1 MTNWYIIIDIALGIS
16 IGDGI
21 EWWQVG
27 VFRQSEEA
35 IPMSLRHW
43 WPLFW
48 ALLIDCWWY
57 GGGDDDGGGGE
68 YDGRGDDHGGEGEDG
83 DGSGDDIGLGLGGW
97 FDGNPYDPQELVT
110 TVLNSRHRF
119 QNCWI
124 VVKML
129 DSEN

>member
-1 MTNWYIIIDIALGIS
+1 
-16 IGDGI
+16 
-21 EWWQVG
+21 
-27 VFRQSEEA
+27 
-35 IPMSLRHW
+35 MSLRHW

-68 YDGRGDDHGGEGEDG
+68 YDGRGDDHGGGGEDG

-110 TVLNSRHRF
+110 TVLNSRHPF

>member
-1 MTNWYIIIDIALGIS
+1 MKNWYIVIDIAFGIS

-21 EWWQVG
+21 KWWQVG

-57 GGGDDDGGGGE
+57 GGGDDDGGGE
-68 YDGRGDDHGGEGEDG
+68 DGGGGDDHGGGGED
-83 DGSGDDIGLGLGGW
+83 DGSGLGGW
-97 FDGNPYDPQELVT
+97 FDGNPYDPQTLVT
-110 TVLNSRHRF
+110 TVLNSRGRF
-119 QNCWI
+119 ENCWI